1 MMAPFFGLQPIAI
14 ESGIYSVVVVVV
26 VVGGKVVGWGR
37 SAKARAA
44 KVAEAHWLN

>member
-14 ESGIYSVVVVVV
+14 ESGIYSVAVVV
-26 VVGGKVVGWGR
+26 VVGGKVGARGR